1 MGRRGRHEG
10 SIYRRSDG
18 RWAGAVTLDY
28 QGGRRRRKQ
37 VYGRTRKEVRDQITK
52 LLTDQQ
58 FGLPISTERQTV
70 GQFLEHWLESSA
82 RPRLRPRTFAGY
94 KTIVS
99 QHLIPVLGKTQ
110 LRKLTPQHVQQML
123 IAKTN
128 EGLAPRTV
136 GGIRAVLRTA
146 LTQALKWRLVA
157 WNVAVPVD
165 LPRASRPQFRV
176 LEPRQAQELLRVA
189 ADHRLGPLFSVALA
203 VGLRLGESLG
213 LAWGDVDLSART
225 LRVRRALQRFDG
237 KLRFVEPKSESSN
250 RRVALPES
258 AVDVLRRHRVR
269 QKTER
274 LLAGERWRETGLVFT
289 TTIGTPLDDRNVR
302 KAFRELLDAAE
313 LPPMRIHDLRH
324 TCASLLL
331 AQGVHPRVV
340 METLGHSQISLTLD
354 TYSHVMPT
362 LERDAADRMDA
373 VLTGS
378 G

>member
-37 VYGRTRKEVRDQITK
+37 VYGRTRKEVRDQIAK

>member
-136 GGIRAVLRTA
+136 GGVRAVLRPA

>member
-94 KTIVS
+94 RTIVR
-99 QHLIPVLGKTQ
+99 QHLVPILGKTQ

-123 IAKTN
+123 IAKTD

-146 LTQALKWRLVA
+146 LTQALKWQLVA
-157 WNVAVPVD
+157 WNVAVLVD
-165 LPRASRPQFRV
+165 LPRAPRPQFRV
-176 LEPRQAQELLRVA
+176 MEPKEAQKLLNVA

-237 KLRFVEPKSESSN
+237 KLQFVEPKSESSN
-250 RRVALPES
+250 RTVALPES
-258 AVDVLRRHRVR
+258 AVVVLRQHRVR
-269 QKTER
+269 QQTER
-274 LLAGERWRETGLVFT
+274 LLAGKRWRDTGLVFT

-354 TYSHVMPT
+354 TYSHVMPS

-373 VLTGS
+373 VLSEAG
-378 G
+378 